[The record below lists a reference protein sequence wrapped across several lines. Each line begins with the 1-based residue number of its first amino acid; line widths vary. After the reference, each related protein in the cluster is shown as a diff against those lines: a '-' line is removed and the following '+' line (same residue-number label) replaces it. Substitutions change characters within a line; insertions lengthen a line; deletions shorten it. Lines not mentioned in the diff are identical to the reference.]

1 MKISKD
7 GIKLIKDFEGCKLY
21 AYRCPAGVWTIG
33 YGNTSHAKAGMS
45 ITMQQAEKFLRED
58 LAPIEAELTKLNML
72 LQQRQ
77 FDALC
82 SWIFNLGM
90 GNFKNSTMRKKILAK
105 ATDIEVADQII
116 RWTKAGGKVLT
127 GLQKRRIAEAN
138 MYVGYNLYYLQNG
151 VIKKKK

>member
-1 MKISKD
+1 MKISKA
-7 GIKLIKDFEGCKLY
+7 GIELIKSSEGCRLR

-45 ITMQQAEKFLRED
+45 ITMQKAEEFLRED

-105 ATDIEVADQII
+105 ATDVEVADQII

>member
-21 AYRCPAGVWTIG
+21 AYRCPAGVATIG
-33 YGNTSHAKAGMS
+33 YGHTKGVRMGQA
-45 ITMQQAEKFLRED
+45 ITMQKAEEFLRED

-105 ATDIEVADQII
+105 ATDVEVADQII